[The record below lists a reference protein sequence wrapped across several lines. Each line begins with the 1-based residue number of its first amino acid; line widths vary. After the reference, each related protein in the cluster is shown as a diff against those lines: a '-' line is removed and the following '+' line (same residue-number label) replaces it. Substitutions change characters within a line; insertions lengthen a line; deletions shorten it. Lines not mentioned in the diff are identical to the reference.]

1 MSYASYNTP
10 YGASNSYYSAP
21 AAPAQRPRAAPAA
34 PAEEPHRV
42 LFAGLPNDITANEL
56 RDLIISKPLS
66 LPALTT
72 TVTFLHG
79 EDGAFF
85 NAALVHVNSWE
96 EAEKIREEYNGRDI
110 DGVYILQVHHIL
122 PSYISLPLSSNVS
135 IPSGP
140 KAMQA
145 PAARPQPPAGPAV
158 QQNAKRKAG
167 QQQQNG
173 KAKAGQSNQPPG
185 AALLSRISGKNG
197 KPAPTPV
204 AGKKAKAAAQNKSSG
219 DNLLARLGSAPGQ
232 APKSKK
238 NKNGNGKA
246 ANNGAAKVNRAKGK
260 ASGMDVD

>member
-1 MSYASYNTP
+1 MSYASYNAP
-10 YGASNSYYSAP
+10 YGTSNSYYSAP
-21 AAPAQRPRAAPAA
+21 AAPA
-34 PAEEPHRV
+34 EEPHRI
-42 LFAGLPNDITANEL
+42 LFAGLPNDITATEL

-66 LPALTT
+66 LPTLTT
-72 TVTFLHG
+72 TVTSLYG
-79 EDGAFF
+79 EDGVFF
-85 NAALVHVNSWE
+85 NAALVHVNTWE

-145 PAARPQPPAGPAV
+145 PAARSQPSARPAV
-158 QQNAKRKAG
+158 QQKAPRKAG

-219 DNLLARLGSAPGQ
+219 DNLLARLGSTPGQ
-232 APKSKK
+232 ASKSKK